1 MRKRRSFKKELNQFE
16 FLSVAKEV
24 TEFTGFDIYIVGGF
38 VRDLILSR
46 NKFEIDFL
54 VVGDGPA
61 FATQF
66 AKELG
71 ISHINIFKNFG
82 TAHFKYGDYDF
93 EFVGA
98 RKESYNKDSRN
109 PSITNGTFEDDI
121 HRRDFTI
128 NSLAISLNKKNFGK
142 VVDIFNGYEDIKNKL
157 IKTPLDPFVTFN
169 DDPLRIMRGIRFA
182 SQLGFEIS
190 ESTLDAMNQMRT
202 RLSIISQERITD
214 ELFKI
219 LASPIP
225 SVGLKYLYDTQVLH
239 IIFPEIANLAGVEQR
254 KDFHHKDVFYHTCQ
268 VVDNIAQNTDDVYLR
283 FAALVHDIAKPHT
296 KRFVEGTGWT
306 FHGHEDLGAKLM
318 KSIFIRLKLPMHKL
332 EYIKTLVK
340 LHLRPIALAKEIVT
354 DSAIRRLIVEAD
366 EFLEDLITLCRA
378 DITSKNP
385 NKVTKYLKNYDRVMG
400 RVLEVKE
407 KDRLRAFQ
415 SPVRGEEI
423 MTLLN
428 LKPSKIVGV
437 IKSSIEEAILE
448 GIIPNT
454 YEASLEYMMQ
464 NYKRWIEEYNNS
476 KTLST

>member
-54 VVGDGPA
+54 VVGDGSA

-283 FAALVHDIAKPHT
+283 FAALVHDIAKPYT

-318 KSIFIRLKLPMHKL
+318 KSIFIRLKLPMYKL

-437 IKSSIEEAILE
+437 IKTSIEEAILE

-454 YEASLEYMMQ
+454 YEVALEYLMQ